1 MIDCVLTEPVE
12 DGGPGVTTPPWGG
25 GATIG
30 PCADDWLGT
39 IAYDDEPSPVLPHE
53 SCCVYDSIGYGAAAI
68 RVCLAR
74 ALPDRPLD
82 DDIVP
87 TGRIRDGGGSDAVIF
102 HDAAL
107 NHSSDFLRS
116 ERYLG

>member
-1 MIDCVLTEPVE
+1 MTMTHHQYFPKNPV
-12 DGGPGVTTPPWGG
+12 VCTITWGK
-25 GATIG
+25 
-30 PCADDWLGT
+30 
-39 IAYDDEPSPVLPHE
+39 
-53 SCCVYDSIGYGAAAI
+53 GAAAI